1 MRHARELEDSVI
13 LLRPIAVRDA
23 VASLTVKAFHLAVV
37 EAAVIEWHLP
47 HLACRCPR
55 TGCRESRVRLEG
67 QADGRLRVP
76 KFN

>member
-37 EAAVIEWHLP
+37 EVASSNGTCLTSLVAALELDV
-47 HLACRCPR
+47 
-55 TGCRESRVRLEG
+55 ESHECVWRVRLMVG
-67 QADGRLRVP
+67 
-76 KFN
+76 